1 MQHLLNKLNKDGYFT
16 EIQMEQIKYSA
27 LVILGDAS
35 KFLILF
41 VAFSL
46 LGYWLEY
53 VYAFVTTT
61 LLRIHIGGNHYNTYL
76 GCLLFSTG
84 YFSLLVYLT
93 VLLPR
98 HYYIYLLMV
107 TIPIALVLI
116 LTSPRISIKSGSNV
130 KKNISEIK
138 RNILVLIAVYLLLF
152 IIIREPI
159 FLIGPFTI
167 ILQTIQLLTMK
178 GGSYYE
184 IRKETRLRT

>member
-61 LLRIHIGGNHYNTYL
+61 LLRIHIGGKHYNTYL

-116 LTSPRISIKSGSNV
+116 LTSPRVSIKSGRNV
-130 KKNISEIK
+130 KKNLSEIK

-167 ILQTIQLLTMK
+167 IFQTIQLLTMK

>member
-46 LGYWLEY
+46 LGYWQEY

-61 LLRIHIGGNHYNTYL
+61 FLRIHIGGKHYNTYL

-84 YFSLLVYLT
+84 YFSLLVFLT

-98 HYYIYLLMV
+98 HYYIYLLIV

-116 LTSPRISIKSGSNV
+116 LTSPRVSIKSGRNV
-130 KKNISEIK
+130 KKNLSEIK
-138 RNILVLIAVYLLLF
+138 RNILVLIVVYLLLF

>member
-46 LGYWLEY
+46 LGYWQEY

-61 LLRIHIGGNHYNTYL
+61 LLRIHIGGKHYNTYL

-84 YFSLLVYLT
+84 YFSLLVFLT

-98 HYYIYLLMV
+98 HYYIYLLIV

-116 LTSPRISIKSGSNV
+116 LTSPRVSIKSGRNV
-130 KKNISEIK
+130 KKNLSEIK
-138 RNILVLIAVYLLLF
+138 RNIIALIVVYLLLF

-159 FLIGPFTI
+159 FLVGPFTI

>member
-61 LLRIHIGGNHYNTYL
+61 LLRIHIGGKHYNTYL

-116 LTSPRISIKSGSNV
+116 LTSPRISIKSGRNV
-130 KKNISEIK
+130 KKNLSEIK

>member
-53 VYAFVTTT
+53 VYAFITTT
-61 LLRIHIGGNHYNTYL
+61 LLRIHIGGKHYNTYL

-98 HYYIYLLMV
+98 HYYIYLIMV
-107 TIPIALVLI
+107 TIPISLVLI
-116 LTSPRISIKSGSNV
+116 LASPRVSIKSGRKV
-130 KKNISEIK
+130 KKNLSEIK
-138 RNILVLIAVYLLLF
+138 RNILVLIVVYLLLL

>member
-46 LGYWLEY
+46 LGYWQEY

-61 LLRIHIGGNHYNTYL
+61 LLRIHIGGKHYNTYL

-84 YFSLLVYLT
+84 YFSLLVFLT

-98 HYYIYLLMV
+98 HYYIYLLIV

-116 LTSPRISIKSGSNV
+116 LTSPRVSIKSGRNV
-130 KKNISEIK
+130 KKNLSEIK
-138 RNILVLIAVYLLLF
+138 RNIIALIVVYLLLF

-159 FLIGPFTI
+159 FLVGPFTI
-167 ILQTIQLLTMK
+167 IFQTIQLLTMK

>member
-1 MQHLLNKLNKDGYFT
+1 
-16 EIQMEQIKYSA
+16 IQMEQIKYSA

-46 LGYWLEY
+46 LGYWQEY

-61 LLRIHIGGNHYNTYL
+61 FLRIHIGGKHYNTYL

-84 YFSLLVYLT
+84 YFSLLVFLT

-98 HYYIYLLMV
+98 HYYIYLLIV

-116 LTSPRISIKSGSNV
+116 LTSPRVSIKSGRNV
-130 KKNISEIK
+130 KKNLSEIK
-138 RNILVLIAVYLLLF
+138 RNILVLIVVYLLLF